1 MAEIKSA
8 LELALERTAD
18 VKSDKTSLQ
27 THENKLK
34 GRKLLSEFFDDPT
47 VNLKKRLKE
56 FDRDQRPQIRSGLFE
71 ALLGNLALPTDDN
84 HLARM
89 QSLQPAFEA
98 VLDDSRH
105 LPMVFDQ
112 ISSILSQYLRDRK
125 QLVEQLRQQFEGRIR
140 QREQELARQTGQPIK
155 LDPSQDPEFAKTL
168 QHHLTQLTNQYQ
180 QVVDQAREQIKALY
194 KD

>member
-1 MAEIKSA
+1 MAAIKSA

-18 VKSDKTSLQ
+18 VKSDKASLES
-27 THENKLK
+27 HENRQK

-47 VNLKKRLKE
+47 VNLKKRLKDFE
-56 FDRDQRPQIRSGLFE
+56 KPQRAQIRKGLFE
-71 ALLGNLALPTDDN
+71 ALLGNLTLPGDEN
-84 HLARM
+84 HLARI

-112 ISSILSQYLRDRK
+112 ISNILQQYLRDRK

-140 QREQELARQTGQPIK
+140 QREQELARRTGQQIR

-168 QHHLTQLTNQYQ
+168 QSHMTQLTDQYQ
-180 QVVDQAREQIKALY
+180 QVVDQAREQIESLY